1 MKRSLL
7 FLLVMAICCSAFSGC
22 STKAPSSENSNT
34 TEQTV
39 STTES
44 QKAEYT
50 VIIDGTRFSDE
61 KTIQEFETTLSSIS
75 GIFYTKNNE
84 NSQYTLNM
92 TETAYLELKE
102 LKSKDVTE
110 KFTELINDSENYI
123 TDIKYD
129 EDFRNVTVYAD
140 REKIPQISIESVDIN
155 VVTIA
160 GVTLLYQMYTVEGE
174 SLRITTVYSDT
185 EEVVKVDTFPM
196 VIQ

>member
-1 MKRSLL
+1 MKKSLL
-7 FLLVMAICCSAFSGC
+7 LLLVMAICCSAFFGC
-22 STKAPSSENSNT
+22 SAKTPSQENINS
-34 TEQTV
+34 TEPL
-39 STTES
+39 STTEA

-61 KTIQEFETTLSSIS
+61 KTIQEFEMTLSSIS

-84 NSQYTLNM
+84 TNQYTLNM
-92 TETAYLELKE
+92 TETAYAELKE
-102 LKSKDVTE
+102 LKSKDVTA

-129 EDFRNVTVYAD
+129 DDFRNVTVYAD

-155 VVTIA
+155 IVTIA
-160 GVTLLYQMYTVEGE
+160 GITLLYQMYTVEGE
-174 SLRITTVYSDT
+174 SLKITTVYSDT
-185 EEVVKVDTFPM
+185 EEVVKVDSFPM